1 MDWCLFQ
8 KIPIWTRF
16 PPKMWW
22 LSPGQD
28 VRRPV
33 ASSLHSPLGLPQ
45 QSWGVPPD
53 LWCPFYLPRIMFLQ
67 HWTHDANEKIRESSL
82 LPYNF
87 FPILFPDASL
97 YTCRWSL
104 HPSSNLRRM
113 CDRRTER
120 ETEERRRRIALLQLV
135 LFKYNLQFCLYVLS
149 AHRHIIV
156 YVLGTIYWIN

>member
-33 ASSLHSPLGLPQ
+33 ASSLHSLLGLTQ

-53 LWCPFYLPRIMFLQ
+53 LWQAGGQDALSTYPGWCSSI
-67 HWTHDANEKIRESSL
+67 HWTHDANEKIREGSL

-97 YTCRWSL
+97 YTCRWFL
-104 HPSSNLRRM
+104 HPSSNLRKM
-113 CDRRTER
+113 CDRQTER
-120 ETEERRRRIALLQLV
+120 DRGEERRRIALLQLV
-135 LFKYNLQFCLYVLS
+135 LFKYNLQF
-149 AHRHIIV
+149 
-156 YVLGTIYWIN
+156 